1 MRRSSKS
8 VVRAGRER
16 GPGNGDWTFD
26 FRGPVLVSGPDSPF
40 FRPGFTLVELLVV
53 IGIISVLMAL
63 LLPAV
68 QKVRAAADRTRC
80 ASNLHNIGLAM
91 QVYLDVYKV
100 FPDAAML
107 PSVTPNKPSLAK
119 VLYEYVDK
127 DPRVF
132 VCPSDLQ
139 YAPVE
144 GLSYEYPARVAGKR
158 LESLTAN
165 GQGTTELWL
174 LYDFSYVHGPQGSTR
189 SRNVLYADGHV
200 Y

>member
-1 MRRSSKS
+1 MRLPSRSA
-8 VVRAGRER
+8 VRA
-16 GPGNGDWTFD
+16 
-26 FRGPVLVSGPDSPF
+26 
-40 FRPGFTLVELLVV
+40 GFTLVELLVV
-53 IGIISVLMAL
+53 FGIISVLMAL

-68 QKVRAAADRTRC
+68 QKVRAAADRTKC

-91 QVYLDVYKV
+91 QMYLDVYKV

-107 PSVTPNKPSLAK
+107 PSLTPNKPSLAK
-119 VLYEYVDK
+119 ALGDFVENNS
-127 DPRVF
+127 RVF

-144 GLSYEYPARVAGKR
+144 GLSYEYPAARLAGKR
-158 LESLTAN
+158 LENLTVN
-165 GQGTTELWL
+165 QGTTEIWL

>member
-1 MRRSSKS
+1 
-8 VVRAGRER
+8 VRAG
-16 GPGNGDWTFD
+16 
-26 FRGPVLVSGPDSPF
+26 
-40 FRPGFTLVELLVV
+40 FTLIELLVV

-63 LLPAV
+63 LMPAV

-91 QVYLDVYKV
+91 HVYVDTYKV

-119 VLYEYVDK
+119 VLCDFTENNS
-127 DPRVF
+127 RVF

-139 YAPVE
+139 YARVE
-144 GLSYEYPARVAGKR
+144 GLSYEYPAARLAGKR
-158 LESLTAN
+158 LENLTVN
-165 GQGTTELWL
+165 QGTTEIWL

>member
-1 MRRSSKS
+1 MRYYSRSAL
-8 VVRAGRER
+8 RA
-16 GPGNGDWTFD
+16 
-26 FRGPVLVSGPDSPF
+26 
-40 FRPGFTLVELLVV
+40 GFTLVELLVV

-91 QVYLDVYKV
+91 QVYLDAHKV

-107 PSVTPNKPSLAK
+107 PSVTPKKPSLAK
-119 VLYEYVDK
+119 VLYDFVDK
-127 DPRVF
+127 DPRIF
-132 VCPSDLQ
+132 VCPSDLH
-139 YAPVE
+139 YADTE
-144 GLSYEYPARVAGKR
+144 GLSYEYPAARLAGKR
-158 LESLTAN
+158 LENLTVS
-165 GQGTTELWL
+165 QGTSEIWL
-174 LYDFSYVHGPQGSTR
+174 LYDFSYVHGPQGTTR

>member
-1 MRRSSKS
+1 MRHHSLSA
-8 VVRAGRER
+8 VRAG
-16 GPGNGDWTFD
+16 
-26 FRGPVLVSGPDSPF
+26 
-40 FRPGFTLVELLVV
+40 FTLIELLVV

-80 ASNLHNIGLAM
+80 GSNLHNIGLAM
-91 QVYLDVYKV
+91 HMYVDVYKV

-107 PSVTPNKPSLAK
+107 PSVTPNKPSLVK
-119 VLYEYVDK
+119 VLYEFVDK

-139 YAPVE
+139 YAATE
-144 GLSYEYPARVAGKR
+144 GLSYEYPAARLAGKR
-158 LESLTAN
+158 LENLTAS
-165 GQGTTELWL
+165 GQGTSEIWM
-174 LYDFSYVHGPQGSTR
+174 LYDFSYVHGPQGTTR